1 MGSIVAGIA
10 KEMSEIITD
19 NDIDLESLDY
29 DEIEEQFDIIK
40 GHAMLLTKENEELK
54 KKIED
59 LNRICLGAICW
70 AAVEEL
76 TKDNM
81 KLQDEIEQ
89 LKDRGDICEEIAKL
103 KEELEVEKDG
113 RDHDVQ
119 QFQETLSENGSLETE
134 VEELKEELEEWK
146 DAAEDTNSETPGELS
161 DWIGAS
167 IHEDDELYSKYTEP
181 LELRQEIEKLKEIC
195 MGMCKQ
201 LEDVTKHEISDPDH
215 YYRGIKAVEELKEEI
230 EGERLTQLLTLK
242 VVKDKEEENKKLKE
256 KNEELNTEN
265 VGLLEEIN
273 DEVAR
278 VNKENEKLK
287 EEYNMWKASHDDD
300 IREAREEGKGANEI
314 IEKLREWYGEG
325 GFMGTAMDQRF
336 MNIINPPESE

>member
-1 MGSIVAGIA
+1 MSDIYIATGSIVAGIA
-10 KEMSEIITD
+10 KEMSEMITD

-40 GHAMLLTKENEELK
+40 GHAMLVTKENEELK
-54 KKIED
+54 KENEELKEQIYGIHDDEMDANGLLDDIED
-59 LNRICLGAICW
+59 LKRICLGAICW
-70 AAVEEL
+70 DAVEEL
-76 TKDNM
+76 TKDNK
-81 KLQDEIEQ
+81 KLQDEIEK
-89 LKDRGDICEEIAKL
+89 LKDCGDICEEITKL

-134 VEELKEELEEWK
+134 VE
-146 DAAEDTNSETPGELS
+146 D
-161 DWIGAS
+161 
-167 IHEDDELYSKYTEP
+167 
-181 LELRQEIEKLKEIC
+181 LKEIC

-215 YYRGIKAVEELKEEI
+215 YYRGIKAVEE
-230 EGERLTQLLTLK
+230 
-242 VVKDKEEENKKLKE
+242 
-256 KNEELNTEN
+256 
-265 VGLLEEIN
+265 
-273 DEVAR
+273 
-278 VNKENEKLK
+278 LK

-336 MNIINPPESE
+336 MNIINPPESEEEEEN

>member
-70 AAVEEL
+70 DAVEEL

-134 VEELKEELEEWK
+134 VE
-146 DAAEDTNSETPGELS
+146 D
-161 DWIGAS
+161 
-167 IHEDDELYSKYTEP
+167 
-181 LELRQEIEKLKEIC
+181 LKEIC

-278 VNKENEKLK
+278 VNKENEELK

-300 IREAREEGKGANEI
+300 IREAREEGKGANDEI
-314 IEKLREWYGEG
+314 IEKLRDWYGEG

-336 MNIINPPESE
+336 MNIINPPESEEEEEN

>member
-40 GHAMLLTKENEELK
+40 GHAILLTKENEELKKENEELKEQIYGIHDDEMDANGLLDDITKLK

-70 AAVEEL
+70 DAVEVV

-134 VEELKEELEEWK
+134 VE
-146 DAAEDTNSETPGELS
+146 D
-161 DWIGAS
+161 
-167 IHEDDELYSKYTEP
+167 
-181 LELRQEIEKLKEIC
+181 LKEIC

-242 VVKDKEEENKKLKE
+242 VVKDKEEENKKLK
-256 KNEELNTEN
+256 
-265 VGLLEEIN
+265 
-273 DEVAR
+273 
-278 VNKENEKLK
+278 
-287 EEYNMWKASHDDD
+287 
-300 IREAREEGKGANEI
+300 GANEI
-314 IEKLREWYGEG
+314 IEKLRDWYGEG

-336 MNIINPPESE
+336 MNIINPPESEEEEEN

>member
-70 AAVEEL
+70 DAVEEL

-89 LKDRGDICEEIAKL
+89 LKDRGDICEEIAK
-103 KEELEVEKDG
+103 
-113 RDHDVQ
+113 
-119 QFQETLSENGSLETE
+119 
-134 VEELKEELEEWK
+134 LKEELEEWK

-300 IREAREEGKGANEI
+300 IREAREEGKGANDEI
-314 IEKLREWYGEG
+314 IEKLRDWYGEG

-336 MNIINPPESE
+336 MNIINPPESEEEEEN

>member
-1 MGSIVAGIA
+1 
-10 KEMSEIITD
+10 
-19 NDIDLESLDY
+19 
-29 DEIEEQFDIIK
+29 
-40 GHAMLLTKENEELK
+40 
-54 KKIED
+54 
-59 LNRICLGAICW
+59 
-70 AAVEEL
+70 
-76 TKDNM
+76 
-81 KLQDEIEQ
+81 
-89 LKDRGDICEEIAKL
+89 
-103 KEELEVEKDG
+103 
-113 RDHDVQ
+113 
-119 QFQETLSENGSLETE
+119 
-134 VEELKEELEEWK
+134 
-146 DAAEDTNSETPGELS
+146 
-161 DWIGAS
+161 
-167 IHEDDELYSKYTEP
+167 
-181 LELRQEIEKLKEIC
+181 

-278 VNKENEKLK
+278 VNKENEELK

-325 GFMGTAMDQRF
+325 GFMGTSKDQRF
-336 MNIINPPESE
+336 MNIINPPESEEEEEEEEEN

>member
-1 MGSIVAGIA
+1 MSDIYISMGSIVAGIA

-70 AAVEEL
+70 DAVEEL

-134 VEELKEELEEWK
+134 VE
-146 DAAEDTNSETPGELS
+146 D
-161 DWIGAS
+161 
-167 IHEDDELYSKYTEP
+167 
-181 LELRQEIEKLKEIC
+181 LKEIC

-215 YYRGIKAVEELKEEI
+215 YYRGIKAVEELKEE
-230 EGERLTQLLTLK
+230 
-242 VVKDKEEENKKLKE
+242 
-256 KNEELNTEN
+256 
-265 VGLLEEIN
+265 
-273 DEVAR
+273 
-278 VNKENEKLK
+278 
-287 EEYNMWKASHDDD
+287 YNMWKASHDDD
-300 IREAREEGKGANEI
+300 IREAREEGKGANDEI
-314 IEKLREWYGEG
+314 IEKLRDWYGEG

-336 MNIINPPESE
+336 MNIINPPESEEEEEEEEEN